1 MSGRMSID
9 VEGFNHGV
17 QPIPAACRVGNVV
30 MTGGIAGI
38 DPATGTL
45 PDDVAKQAELMFINL
60 ARILAAA
67 GASMGGLVKMTVWVK
82 VPEARTAL
90 NEQWTR
96 AFPDARSRP
105 ARHTLV
111 NDHMPANM
119 LIQCD
124 GFAVITE

>member
-1 MSGRMSID
+1 MSRRRSID

-30 MTGGIAGI
+30 MTGGVAGI

-45 PDDVAKQAELMFINL
+45 PDDVAKQAELMFAN
-60 ARILAAA
+60 LAAA
-67 GASMGGLVKMTVWVK
+67 GASMDGLVKMTVWVK

-96 AFPDARSRP
+96 VFPDARSRP